1 MALVAVNPLG
11 LQGFV
16 VLVAA
21 MARLQ
26 SVLFFLLLMC
36 SARLTAGGG
45 PGHGR
50 GGSYGGA
57 SSSQGRWGN
66 SWRWR
71 QQTWA
76 PQPEVVV
83 RVENE
88 RKDRKDK
95 SKKKKKRSSTSS
107 SSDSASSE
115 HEKKNKKR
123 SGEKRKARK
132 SETLSTQDAE
142 ELKEFRRQAEIQ
154 KIRDEV
160 LASMPGAS
168 AKLAKSGRAATE
180 GNAEPEIFTPKTKKL
195 VQAQTRVLTGEGVCK
210 RLLSDEVSSWED
222 VHVQLNNRTAA
233 DVKTLCGQLCEQAPR
248 TKAECISKIVDSLQ
262 GQD

>member
-1 MALVAVNPLG
+1 MALAAVNPLG

-21 MARLQ
+21 MARMQ
-26 SVLFFLLLMC
+26 SVLFFLVLMC

-50 GGSYGGA
+50 GGGYGGA

-66 SWRWR
+66 SWRWH

-88 RKDRKDK
+88 RKDKKDK
-95 SKKKKKRSSTSS
+95 SKKKKKRPSTSS
-107 SSDSASSE
+107 SSDSNSSE

-123 SGEKRKARK
+123 LSGKRKAQK
-132 SETLSTQDAE
+132 SEILSTQDAE

-160 LASMPGAS
+160 LASMPGVS
-168 AKLAKSGRAATE
+168 AKLAKTSRAETE

-195 VQAQTRVLTGEGVCK
+195 VQAQARVLTGEGVCK

-222 VHVQLNNRTAA
+222 VHIQLNNRTAA
-233 DVKTLCGQLCEQAPR
+233 EVKTLCGQLCEQAPR